1 MKILFFVIGLILGI
15 LQLFLTKKTVDCLTE
30 KNNSRLLAFIIIKLA
45 MYAGA
50 LSVMFIL
57 MRAYLVYFGIG
68 FGAGMIISAFAN
80 FIITVNKDKSNKEG
94 DDTP

>member
-1 MKILFFVIGLILGI
+1 MKILFFAIGLILGI
-15 LQLFLTKKTVDCLTE
+15 LQLLLTKKTVDCLTE

-45 MYAGA
+45 LYAGA

-57 MRAYLVYFGIG
+57 MREYLVYFGIG

-80 FIITVNKDKSNKEG
+80 FVITVSKDKSNNEG